1 MTVDVWVL
9 ILIWMIGFAA
19 FMLFVPKNRRRRFLI
34 AFLICQTF
42 TWLIAVLL
50 VYFDRISYPIREFPK
65 ATHLLL
71 ALNYFFFPLL
81 CGFYIIYEPKRNYTV
96 RLLYLSGWVTGV
108 VVIIKL
114 LEKYTGLLQYQ
125 HYAWYWSWLNFFWMF
140 AVTNLLYR
148 WFFKDKAMFQSDK
161 GATQ

>member
-1 MTVDVWVL
+1 MTVDVLVL
-9 ILIWMIGFAA
+9 ILIWVIGFIA
-19 FMLFVPKNRRRRFLI
+19 FMLFIPKNRRRRFLI
-34 AFLICQTF
+34 AFMICQSF

-108 VVIIKL
+108 VVIINL
-114 LEKYTGLLQYQ
+114 LEKYTNLLKFQ
-125 HYAWYWSWLNFFWMF
+125 HYAWYWSWLNFFWMYGLS
-140 AVTNLLYR
+140 NILYR
-148 WFFKDKAMFQSDK
+148 RFFKDKAMFQSDK